1 MADVLFG
8 KVNLGGKLPVSFPQV
23 LGQVPI
29 YYNHEP
35 TPPVRRHPEGHVAL
49 PRAFHDPRRVLV
61 NHQGYRDLPT
71 CAPLY
76 ELGFGLSYTSFS
88 VTNLRLDR
96 HR

>member
-1 MADVLFG
+1 M
-8 KVNLGGKLPVSFPQV
+8 
-23 LGQVPI
+23 
-29 YYNHEP
+29 
-35 TPPVRRHPEGHVAL
+35 
-49 PRAFHDPRRVLV
+49 